1 MRESKIGE
9 YKFVIDSAEEDIIRF
24 DISMHHM
31 QRMQYF
37 QVVSQ
42 IVLKLIQEFI
52 AIISILRTKLH
63 QKLNA
68 IIIANYIVV
77 TSEDNLR
84 TDPKQRA
91 YFVYPILLQCFF

>member
-42 IVLKLIQEFI
+42 IVLKLIQ
-52 AIISILRTKLH
+52 
-63 QKLNA
+63 
-68 IIIANYIVV
+68 
-77 TSEDNLR
+77 
-84 TDPKQRA
+84 
-91 YFVYPILLQCFF
+91 